1 MDNNQIN
8 NSMDK
13 YIELSMER
21 EYLDFII
28 DKVRKE
34 TGIYLDKRKDIVKD
48 IVEYR
53 KEFLEE
59 DKNDEDKVAEY
70 FDHERYLK
78 EKLYGFTDKKLKELT
93 ILEQNPYFGKVNFI
107 DEGDEDSIYIGRYG
121 FLETGN
127 YKPFIVDWR
136 APICQIFYQG
146 KLGNIAYE
154 SPDGK
159 IEVDVKSK
167 RQYVIRKGILKGM
180 FDSALDV
187 KDEVLQ
193 MILSENTKE
202 KLKDIVMTIQEEQD
216 NLIRQ
221 PKDKAMIVNGVA
233 GSGKTTIALHRVA
246 YLLYNYRNQ
255 IQDKVL
261 ILGPNN
267 IFVDYIS
274 EVLPSLGENGV
285 KQTTF
290 KDFIED
296 LIPTNNFLEYDNYI
310 ERFIKKDNE
319 FIEDIAYKQSKAYM
333 EDLDSFM
340 EDLEQNI
347 FITEDVILME
357 EVAIDKKEIDEMLH
371 SYYKYMPLFKRSRKI
386 KRIVFSKI
394 RDVRNKKVYEIQR
407 QYEEKLKKLSEEE
420 LQLNKNNLE
429 FERKNNIRNIVRK
442 SMELKKSLV
451 WLDNPQVLDIYN
463 EFNNNNKL
471 TVDDIIAILY
481 LKIKLEGLRYRNEIK
496 YIVIDE
502 AQDYSFLQ
510 FVVLKELTDCQSI
523 TIVGDVN
530 QRTLPCK
537 DEVPMLCLDS
547 VFNRVDVEYFNL
559 DKSYRSTKEII
570 EYANKHLKTNK
581 IVPLV
586 REGDPVKEVTVKN
599 SREAIDKVNYYLSY
613 LENKEYENIAIITT
627 TLEQGKVIGSELKK
641 QMYINLIEREDIIY
655 SGGKIIIPSYL
666 SKGLEFDATILI
678 LDDNNIGE
686 NLKYIMATRALH
698 EMIVVHKEGKKL

>member
-1 MDNNQIN
+1 MDNNSIN

-13 YIELSMER
+13 YIELGMER

-28 DKVRKE
+28 DKIRKE
-34 TGIYLDKRKDIVKD
+34 TAIYLDKRKDIVKD

-59 DKNDEDKVAEY
+59 DKKDEDKVAEY

-78 EKLYGFTDKKLKELT
+78 EKLYGFIDKKLKELT
-93 ILEQNPYFGKVNFI
+93 LLEQNPYFGKVNFV
-107 DEGDEDSIYIGRYG
+107 DDGDEDHIYIGRYG

-127 YKPFIVDWR
+127 YRPFTVDWR

-154 SPDGK
+154 SPEGK
-159 IEVDVKSK
+159 IEVDVKYK

-180 FDSALDV
+180 FDSVLNV
-187 KDEVLQ
+187 KDDVLQ
-193 MILSENTKE
+193 MVLSENTKE

-221 PKDKAMIVNGVA
+221 PKNKAIIVNGVA

-246 YLLYNYRNQ
+246 YLLYNYRKQ

-274 EVLPSLGENGV
+274 DVLPSLGENGV

-296 LIPTNNFLEYDNYI
+296 LLPINNFLEYGDYI
-310 ERFIKKDNE
+310 KRLIEKDDKFIG
-319 FIEDIAYKQSKAYM
+319 DIIYKQSKKYM
-333 EDLDSFM
+333 NDLDNFI
-340 EDLEQNI
+340 ETLEQNI
-347 FITEDVILME
+347 FITKDVVLMDE
-357 EVAIDKKEIDEMLH
+357 IAIDKKEIDEMLY
-371 SYYKYMPLFKRSRKI
+371 SYYKYMPLFKRSKKV

-394 RDVRNKKVYEIQR
+394 RDVRNKKVYEIQK
-407 QYEEKLKKLSEEE
+407 QYEEKIKNLSEEE
-420 LQLNKNNLE
+420 LELNKNNLE
-429 FERKNNIRNIVRK
+429 FERKNNIINIVK
-442 SMELKKSLV
+442 ESMKLKKSLV
-451 WLDNPQVLDIYN
+451 WLNNPQVLDIYN
-463 EFNNNNKL
+463 EFNNDKEL
-471 TVDDIIAILY
+471 ALDDIIAILY
-481 LKIKLEGLRYRNEIK
+481 LKIKLEDLKYKKEIK
-496 YIVIDE
+496 HIVIDE

-510 FVVLKELTDCQSI
+510 FVVLKELTDCESI
-523 TIVGDVN
+523 TIVGDIN
-530 QRTLPCK
+530 QRTLPCNN
-537 DEVPMLCLDS
+537 EIPMLCLDS
-547 VFNRVDVEYFNL
+547 VFDRVDVEYFNL
-559 DKSYRSTKEII
+559 DKSYRSTKEIM
-570 EYANKHLKTNK
+570 EYANKYLNTNK

-586 REGDPVKEVTVKN
+586 REGETVKEVAAKSTNEVIDNVK
-599 SREAIDKVNYYLSY
+599 YYLSY
-613 LENKEYENIAIITT
+613 LENKGYENIAIITT
-627 TLEQGKVIGSELKK
+627 KLEDGKVIGAELKK
-641 QMYINLIEREDIIY
+641 KMYINLIEREGMIY

-678 LDDNNIGE
+678 VDSNNIGD

-698 EMIVVHKEGKKL
+698 EMVVVHKNYEKL

>member
-8 NSMDK
+8 NSIDK
-13 YIELSMER
+13 YIELGMEK

-28 DKVRKE
+28 DKIRKE
-34 TGIYLDKRKDIVKD
+34 TKVYLDKRKDIVKD

-78 EKLYGFTDKKLKELT
+78 EKLYGFIDKKLKELT
-93 ILEQNPYFGKVNFI
+93 VLEQNPYFGKVNFI

-136 APICQIFYQG
+136 APICQTFYQG

-154 SPDGK
+154 SPEGK
-159 IEVDVKSK
+159 IEVDVTSK
-167 RQYVIRKGILKGM
+167 RQYVIRKGMLKGM
-180 FDSALDV
+180 FDSVLDV

-193 MILSENTKE
+193 MVLSENTKE
-202 KLKDIVMTIQEEQD
+202 KLKDIVMTIQQEQD

-221 PKDKAMIVNGVA
+221 PKNKAVIVNGVA

-246 YLLYNYRNQ
+246 YLLYNYRSQ
-255 IQDKVL
+255 IQDKILV
-261 ILGPNN
+261 LGPNN

-296 LIPTNNFLEYDNYI
+296 LFPIDNFLEYDNYI
-310 ERFIKKDNE
+310 QKFIEKDNK
-319 FIEDIAYKQSKAYM
+319 FIEDITYKQSKYYM
-333 EDLDSFM
+333 EDLNSFM
-340 EDLEQNI
+340 DSLEKNI
-347 FITEDVILME
+347 FKTKDVIFMD
-357 EVAIDKKEIDEMLH
+357 EVAIDKNEIDEMIY
-371 SYYKYMPLFKRSRKI
+371 SYYKYMPLFKRSKKV

-394 RDVRNKKVYEIQR
+394 RDVRNKKVYEIQK
-407 QYEEKLKKLSEEE
+407 QYEEKIKQLSEEE

-429 FERKNNIRNIVRK
+429 FKRKNEIRNIIK
-442 SMELKKSLV
+442 NSMKLKKSLT
-451 WLDNPQVLDIYN
+451 WLNNPKVLDIYN
-463 EFNNNNKL
+463 EFNNHKKL
-471 TVDDIIAILY
+471 TLDDIVAILY
-481 LKIKLEGLRYRNEIK
+481 LKIKLEDLRYKKQIRH
-496 YIVIDE
+496 IVIDE

-510 FVVLKELTDCQSI
+510 FVVLKELTDCQSF

-537 DEVPMLCLDS
+537 NEVPMLCLDS
-547 VFNRVDVEYFNL
+547 VFDRVDVDYFNL
-559 DKSYRSTKEII
+559 DKSYRSTKEIM
-570 EYANKHLKTNK
+570 EYANKYLNTNK

-586 REGDPVKEVTVKN
+586 RQGELVKEVNAKNIQEVIYKVK
-599 SREAIDKVNYYLSY
+599 DCLNYL
-613 LENKEYENIAIITT
+613 KEKGYENIAIITAN
-627 TLEQGKVIGSELKK
+627 LEDGKVIGSELKK
-641 QMYINLIEREDIIY
+641 EIYINLIEDENIIY
-655 SGGKIIIPSYL
+655 SGGNIVIPSYF
-666 SKGLEFDATILI
+666 SKGLEFDATVLV
-678 LDDNNIGE
+678 LDDNKVSE

-698 EMIVVHKEGKKL
+698 EMIVVHKKY

>member
-1 MDNNQIN
+1 
-8 NSMDK
+8 
-13 YIELSMER
+13 
-21 EYLDFII
+21 
-28 DKVRKE
+28 
-34 TGIYLDKRKDIVKD
+34 
-48 IVEYR
+48 
-53 KEFLEE
+53 
-59 DKNDEDKVAEY
+59 
-70 FDHERYLK
+70 
-78 EKLYGFTDKKLKELT
+78 
-93 ILEQNPYFGKVNFI
+93 
-107 DEGDEDSIYIGRYG
+107 
-121 FLETGN
+121 
-127 YKPFIVDWR
+127 
-136 APICQIFYQG
+136 
-146 KLGNIAYE
+146 
-154 SPDGK
+154 
-159 IEVDVKSK
+159 
-167 RQYVIRKGILKGM
+167 M

-216 NLIRQ
+216 SLIRQ
-221 PKDKAMIVNGVA
+221 PKNKAMIVNGAA

-296 LIPTNNFLEYDNYI
+296 LLPVNNFLEYDNYI
-310 ERFIKKDNE
+310 KRFMQKDNK
-319 FIEDIAYKQSKAYM
+319 FIEDITYKQSKAYM

-340 EDLEQNI
+340 EELEQNI
-347 FITEDVILME
+347 FITEDVVLMD
-357 EVAIDKKEIDEMLH
+357 EVAIDKKEIDEMLY
-371 SYYKYMPLFKRSRKI
+371 SYYKYMPLFKRSKKV

-407 QYEEKLKKLSEEE
+407 QYEEEIKKLSEEE

-429 FERKNNIRNIVRK
+429 FERKNNIRNIVKK
-442 SMELKKSLV
+442 SMEVKKSLV

-463 EFNNNNKL
+463 EFNNNKKL

-481 LKIKLEGLRYRNEIK
+481 LKIKLEGLRYKSEIK
-496 YIVIDE
+496 HIVIDE

-547 VFNRVDVEYFNL
+547 VFDRVDVEYFNL
-559 DKSYRSTKEII
+559 DKSYRSTKEIM
-570 EYANKHLKTNK
+570 EYANKYLKTNK
-581 IVPLV
+581 IIPLV
-586 REGDPVKEVTVKN
+586 REGEPVKEVIVKN
-599 SREAIDKVNYYLSY
+599 TEEVIDKVNYYLSY
-613 LENKEYENIAIITT
+613 LENKGYESIAIITT
-627 TLEQGKVIGSELKK
+627 TLEQGKL
-641 QMYINLIEREDIIY
+641 
-655 SGGKIIIPSYL
+655 
-666 SKGLEFDATILI
+666 
-678 LDDNNIGE
+678 
-686 NLKYIMATRALH
+686 
-698 EMIVVHKEGKKL
+698 

>member
-34 TGIYLDKRKDIVKD
+34 TGIYLDKRKGIVKD

-121 FLETGN
+121 FLETDN
-127 YKPFIVDWR
+127 YKPFIIDWR

-221 PKDKAMIVNGVA
+221 PKNKAMIVNGVA

-246 YLLYNYRNQ
+246 YLLYNYRKQ

-296 LIPTNNFLEYDNYI
+296 LLPTNNFLEYDNYI

-357 EVAIDKKEIDEMLH
+357 EVAIDKKEINEMLH

-429 FERKNNIRNIVRK
+429 FERKNNIRIIVRK

-451 WLDNPQVLDIYN
+451 WLDNPQFLDIYN

-481 LKIKLEGLRYRNEIK
+481 LKIKLEDLKYKNEIK
-496 YIVIDE
+496 HIVIDE

-537 DEVPMLCLDS
+537 AEVPMLCLDS

-559 DKSYRSTKEII
+559 DKSYRSTKEIM

-599 SREAIDKVNYYLSY
+599 SKEAIDKVNYYLSY
-613 LENKEYENIAIITT
+613 LENKGYENIAIITT

>member
-1 MDNNQIN
+1 M
-8 NSMDK
+8 
-13 YIELSMER
+13 
-21 EYLDFII
+21 
-28 DKVRKE
+28 
-34 TGIYLDKRKDIVKD
+34 
-48 IVEYR
+48 
-53 KEFLEE
+53 
-59 DKNDEDKVAEY
+59 
-70 FDHERYLK
+70 
-78 EKLYGFTDKKLKELT
+78 
-93 ILEQNPYFGKVNFI
+93 

-154 SPDGK
+154 SPEGK

-180 FDSALDV
+180 FDSVLDV

-221 PKDKAMIVNGVA
+221 PKNKSMIVNGVA

-296 LIPTNNFLEYDNYI
+296 LLPVNNFLEYDNYI
-310 ERFIKKDNE
+310 KRFIQKDNK
-319 FIEDIAYKQSKAYM
+319 FIEDITYKQSKAYM

-340 EDLEQNI
+340 EELEQNI
-347 FITEDVILME
+347 FITEDVVLMD
-357 EVAIDKKEIDEMLH
+357 EVAIDKKEIDEMLY
-371 SYYKYMPLFKRSRKI
+371 SYYKYMPLFKRSKKV

-394 RDVRNKKVYEIQR
+394 RDTRNKKVYEIQR
-407 QYEEKLKKLSEEE
+407 QYEEEIKKLSEEE

-429 FERKNNIRNIVRK
+429 FERKNNIRNISEK
-442 SMELKKSLV
+442 
-451 WLDNPQVLDIYN
+451 IY
-463 EFNNNNKL
+463 
-471 TVDDIIAILY
+471 
-481 LKIKLEGLRYRNEIK
+481 
-496 YIVIDE
+496 
-502 AQDYSFLQ
+502 
-510 FVVLKELTDCQSI
+510 
-523 TIVGDVN
+523 
-530 QRTLPCK
+530 
-537 DEVPMLCLDS
+537 
-547 VFNRVDVEYFNL
+547 
-559 DKSYRSTKEII
+559 
-570 EYANKHLKTNK
+570 
-581 IVPLV
+581 
-586 REGDPVKEVTVKN
+586 
-599 SREAIDKVNYYLSY
+599 
-613 LENKEYENIAIITT
+613 
-627 TLEQGKVIGSELKK
+627 
-641 QMYINLIEREDIIY
+641 
-655 SGGKIIIPSYL
+655 GGKKIIS
-666 SKGLEFDATILI
+666 
-678 LDDNNIGE
+678 
-686 NLKYIMATRALH
+686 MVR
-698 EMIVVHKEGKKL
+698 